1 MAALSDVSQSSLRRL
16 DEALVL
22 LGKAKVE
29 EHESLE
35 LKFIPDF
42 RVHPNFST
50 VLALEIWLEEI
61 VTFCTNPKQ
70 FGISCIDQLSIY
82 LLRTLVTMLPPTEIY
97 N

>member
-1 MAALSDVSQSSLRRL
+1 MAALSDVSQSSLKRL

-42 RVHPNFST
+42 RVHSNFST

-61 VTFCTNPKQ
+61 VKFCTNPKE